1 MNYVFHQKTC
11 YYGPE
16 YVLSYF
22 SKKYSACYVFF
33 NGKRRGH
40 FSYVD
45 TYLALIF
52 LQQHIFTFN
61 F

>member
-1 MNYVFHQKTC
+1 MNYVFNQKTC

-16 YVLSYF
+16 FVLSSL

-33 NGKRRGH
+33 NGKSRGH
-40 FSYVD
+40 FLYVD

-52 LQQHIFTFN
+52 FTTTHFY